1 MGATNI
7 WTKTITG
14 TSLAISASDNI
25 VRLSVICRGGTI
37 TVTGSVNLNGVAS
50 EPIDLSEGQGLTLT
64 SVNVSLPL
72 DGITI
77 SAPTGS
83 DFAEIV
89 LSRG

>member
-7 WTKTITG
+7 WTKTITEG
-14 TSLAISASDNI
+14 NLNISASDNI
-25 VRLSVICRGGTI
+25 LRLSVICRGGTI
-37 TVTGSVNLNGVAS
+37 TVTGSVNLNSIPS
-50 EPIDLSEGQGLTLT
+50 EPIDLSEGQGLTL
-64 SVNVSLPL
+64 SSMNVSLPL

-77 SAPTGS
+77 SAATGS